1 MMRFGILACAGLCL
15 WTFPLAAAD
24 PASIQLPGLQYQVLG
39 SGSGEGA
46 HPTRAD
52 DVRIRYVGRLADGR
66 IFSTSAEDGAGL
78 STFPVKSVI
87 PGFSALVRLMRP
99 GDRWRFRIPAYLGYG
114 PEGKR
119 YAPGDPNLKRDIP
132 PDSDLVFDVELV
144 SIAPAR

>member
-1 MMRFGILACAGLCL
+1 MRLRILVCVGLCL
-15 WTFPLAAAD
+15 WTFPAAAAE
-24 PASIQLPGLQYQVLG
+24 PAPIELPGLQYQVLR
-39 SGSGEGA
+39 SGSEQGA
-46 HPTRAD
+46 RPTRAD
-52 DVRIRYVGRLADGR
+52 DVRIRYIGRLADGR
-66 IFSTSAEDGAGL
+66 IFSTSADDGAGL

-99 GDRWRFRIPAYLGYG
+99 GDRWRFRIPSYLGYG

-119 YAPGDPNLKRDIP
+119 YAPGEPNLKRDIP